1 MEKHSK
7 IGIVWLLSGLFTMSV
22 THAETGRAGFTYSVE
37 DSIITAL
44 GIEKDPKTLPY
55 HVQKVEGAELTKVKD
70 ANFVNSLIGRVAGA
84 TINASSSGA
93 GGSVRV
99 IMRGLRSISGNNEVM
114 YVLDGI
120 PLPQLSSEQS
130 NDIYSGMGQSGDGI
144 SAINPD
150 DIESVSV
157 LTGAAASVLY
167 GSDAANGVI
176 MITTKKGQ
184 AGKLSVNVSN
194 STTFSSPLVMPKFQN
209 SYAGWGDKLDTP
221 TNWNPSDFFQTGHT
235 INNSISLSFGSK
247 KNQTYFSAA
256 TQNSQGIIPNNDV
269 DRYNFSFRNTSSLLK
284 DRLKLDLNFRYTN
297 TNEQNMLSQGQYFNP
312 LAPIYLIPDILLAK
326 GSEKY
331 PGDSFKMYERYNAS
345 YGYSTQYWPYE
356 YMGMGMQNPYWI
368 INRDIFKNKKNRFL
382 AGFGATYHINNW
394 LNVSARM
401 RYDRDH
407 EERTQKYYASTLRY
421 LIDPFIE
428 DSPGFYY
435 ENEAKTMQL
444 YADMMLNINKSM
456 GNFSVTATLGASIR
470 NRWYDHSIQ
479 SGALQT
485 PNLFTLSNLD
495 TRLRSKDE
503 VDYHDQSKSAFAAA
517 QLGYKNRLYLDI
529 AGRMDWLDFWD
540 ENGSGFSTDNFY
552 PSVGLSLIPTEY
564 LSTKSDILSFM
575 KVYYSYSEAG
585 NSFQYYIPASRSN
598 FWLKKKSIT
607 GDLDTERTKSHEI
620 GLNTHFLKNKFNL
633 AFAMYQT
640 TTDNLLFSTTLR
652 TPPRGGESVIYS
664 DYGPRIDNKGIELTV
679 GLNQDLGP
687 VKWNSNLT
695 YSINKNEIKSLQ
707 SDKVNP
713 ITGENISMKEIMM
726 CDVGSCQVKLTKG
739 GSIGDLYVLAPK
751 TDEHGNIL
759 INKNSTNMIQGTEYI
774 YAGNANP
781 DYTIG
786 WANIFSWKGLELD
799 FVIHARF
806 GGVGVSLTQAEMD
819 RVGVSKTS
827 AIARDK
833 GGVWLGNELIPAKNY
848 YSMIREKQIG
858 SIYTYDATNIRL
870 AEISIGYNIPVNEW
884 VKWIQGAR
892 VSLIGR
898 NLLMLYNK
906 APFDPE
912 SVASTGNFYQG
923 IDYFRQPSLRNM
935 GFSVNLSF

>member
-22 THAETGRAGFTYSVE
+22 THAETDRTGFTYSVE

-209 SYAGWGDKLDTP
+209 SYSGWGDKLDTP

-269 DRYNFSFRNTSSLLK
+269 DRYHFSFRNTSSLLK

-297 TNEQNMLSQGQYFNP
+297 TNEQNMLSQGQSLNP
-312 LAPIYLIPDILLAK
+312 LVPVYLIPNVVLPKDEGTIS
-326 GSEKY
+326 GIPIEN
-331 PGDSFKMYERYNAS
+331 FYERYDPS
-345 YGYSTQYWPYE
+345 LGHPTQYWPVGDL
-356 YMGMGMQNPYWI
+356 GMDMQNPYWT
-368 INRDIFKNKKNRFL
+368 INRDIFNNKKNRILTGLRAAFNI
-382 AGFGATYHINNW
+382 TDW
-394 LNVSARM
+394 LNVSARIQ
-401 RYDRDH
+401 YDRDD
-407 EERTQKYYASTLRY
+407 EERNEKYYASTLPQFAGPLGSY
-421 LIDPFIE
+421 AQNE
-428 DSPGFYY
+428 VNATQFYS
-435 ENEAKTMQL
+435 NV
-444 YADMMLNINKSM
+444 MLNANKHIGDFSIN
-456 GNFSVTATLGASIR
+456 ATLGGSIR
-470 NRWYDHSIQ
+470 DMRYDHSIQ
-479 SGALQT
+479 RGHLQVA
-485 PNLFTLSNLD
+485 NQFAVSNLD
-495 TRLRSKDE
+495 MKSSLTHS
-503 VDYHDQSKSAFAAA
+503 VDYHNQTKSTFAAA

-529 AGRMDWLDFWD
+529 AGRMDWLNFWD
-540 ENGSGFSTDNFY
+540 EKDIDTSTEIFY
-552 PSVGLSLIPTEY
+552 PSVGLSIIPTEW
-564 LSTKSDILSFM
+564 LATKSDILSFM
-575 KVYYSYSEAG
+575 KLRYSYSQSG
-585 NSFQYYIPASRSN
+585 NSLQYYVPTS
-598 FWLKKKSIT
+598 KSLYPTMEKESIS
-607 GDLDTERTKSHEI
+607 GDLRPERTKSHEM
-620 GLNTHFLKNKFNL
+620 GLDASLWGNKINL
-633 AFAMYQT
+633 SFTMYKAST
-640 TTDNLLFSTTLR
+640 SDLLFRAILPTENRETYFDNNYAAR
-652 TPPRGGESVIYS
+652 V
-664 DYGPRIDNKGIELTV
+664 DNKGIELTL
-679 GLNQDLGP
+679 GLNQYLGP
-687 VKWNSNLT
+687 VKWTSHLT
-695 YSINKNEIKSLQ
+695 YSINKNEIKHLMDNVSQ
-707 SDKVNP
+707 P
-713 ITGENISMKEIMM
+713 ATGEKISLEYLSVFNNKGVQMRL
-726 CDVGSCQVKLTKG
+726 SKG
-739 GSIGDLYVLAPK
+739 GSIGDIYVTTLK
-751 TDEHGNIL
+751 KDEQGNTVVDPHIHTV
-759 INKNSTNMIQGTEYI
+759 IPAENYI
-774 YAGNANP
+774 YAGNTNP
-781 DYTIG
+781 DYTLG
-786 WANIFSWKGLELD
+786 WVNNFTWKGVELG
-799 FVIHARF
+799 FVIHARI
-806 GGVGVSLTQAEMD
+806 GGVGVSLTEAAMD
-819 RVGVSKTS
+819 RFGVSKAS
-827 AIARDK
+827 SVARDN
-833 GGVWLGNELIPAKNY
+833 GGVWVGDEQIPANQY
-848 YSMIREKQIG
+848 YAIVAGYDIG
-858 SIYTYDATNIRL
+858 SEYTYDMTNIRL
-870 AEISIGYNIPVNEW
+870 AEMSIGYNIPVNKW
-884 VKWIQGAR
+884 VKWIQGVH

-912 SVASTGNFYQG
+912 SVASTNTYYQG
-923 IDYFRQPSLRNM
+923 IDFFQQPSLRSM
-935 GFSVNLSF
+935 GFSVNLKF